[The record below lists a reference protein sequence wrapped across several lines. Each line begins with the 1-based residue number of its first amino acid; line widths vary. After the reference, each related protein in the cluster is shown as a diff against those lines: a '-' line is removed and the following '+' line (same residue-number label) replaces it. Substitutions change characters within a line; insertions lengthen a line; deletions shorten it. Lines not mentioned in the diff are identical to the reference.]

1 MPRAAEEVVWG
12 TLKDL
17 EWMRTR
23 LGGNRKDREEF
34 PSHENINDLTFEDR
48 DKSDM
53 LQMSSTKYDIFLD
66 ESDSDFE
73 KEKIKKDD
81 PEIAEA
87 EKTFS
92 SSPSPALLPEGLL
105 EGILRQI
112 IGFLSVCHLTSIF
125 LFSQIITLNLIVDAV
140 FYPIQ
145 IFA

>member
-23 LGGNRKDREEF
+23 LGGNTKDREEF

-92 SSPSPALLPEGLL
+92 SSPSPALLPEALL
-105 EGILRQI
+105 EGRREDTWDLAWALLC
-112 IGFLSVCHLTSIF
+112 GSV
-125 LFSQIITLNLIVDAV
+125 V
-140 FYPIQ
+140 FACLC
-145 IFA
+145 F